1 MVPRLLLAIEGYVL
15 LVGVVGGRLLLDLE
29 ARLVLQEDLK
39 LEEAGVILLL
49 IF

>member
-15 LVGVVGGRLLLDLE
+15 LVGVVRGRLLLDLE
-29 ARLVLQEDLK
+29 TRLVLQEDLK